1 MKKKTIHLGG
11 EDNNSD
17 KQSRAATQRRPASA
31 TGKTSTEMSG
41 DKKLSL
47 FGHLGELRQRLIR
60 CLIALLITTAVSFF
74 FAKQIF
80 NILILPTGGI
90 NLIYIE
96 MTEMIG
102 TYMKVSLV
110 SGIILAMPYLIYQLI
125 MFVSPALTRKEKKYV
140 YLILPWIALMF
151 LGGVIFAYFILLPP
165 ATKFLITFGSDIAT
179 PQIKI
184 GNYISIVS
192 RLLLAIGL
200 VFEMPVVTTFLSR
213 LGVITPKWL
222 SGKRK
227 LAIIFAFI
235 LAAIITPTFD
245 PVNQSLVA
253 VPLIILYEMSI
264 WLAKLVQRK
273 EPQAVP
279 SLPASVPQD

>member
-1 MKKKTIHLGG
+1 M
-11 EDNNSD
+11 
-17 KQSRAATQRRPASA
+17 
-31 TGKTSTEMSG
+31 GKTSTEMS
-41 DKKLSL
+41 DDNKLTFL
-47 FGHLGELRQRLIR
+47 GHLGELRQRLIKGV
-60 CLIALLITTAVSFF
+60 IAVVVASIISFVF
-74 FAKQIF
+74 FKPIF
-80 NILILPTGGI
+80 YYLILPAGDI
-90 NLIYIE
+90 NLVYIE

-102 TYMKVSLV
+102 TIMKVCLT
-110 SGIILAMPYLIYQLI
+110 SGTMLAMPYLTYQLL

-151 LGGVIFAYFILLPP
+151 VGGIAFGYFILIPP

-200 VFEMPVVTTFLSR
+200 AFEMPVVTTFLAR
-213 LGVITPKWL
+213 LGIITSKWL
-222 SGKRK
+222 ASKRK
-227 LAIIFAFI
+227 IAIISAFI

-245 PVNQSLVA
+245 PINQSLVA

-273 EPQAVP
+273 EPRETTSSATPV
-279 SLPASVPQD
+279 S